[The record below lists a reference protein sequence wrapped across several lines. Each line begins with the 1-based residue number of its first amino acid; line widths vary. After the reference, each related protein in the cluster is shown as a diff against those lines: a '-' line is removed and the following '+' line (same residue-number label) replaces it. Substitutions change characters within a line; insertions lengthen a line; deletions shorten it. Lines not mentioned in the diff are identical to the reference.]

1 MSFYKFDA
9 IFSATDYVN
18 FIQLHWLAAFKDALM
33 VVILYIMV
41 GVLVRNLSWGRKFNN
56 KRIII
61 FLVLG
66 LLWAIGI
73 EYQAINASRWSYTTA
88 MPVLPVL
95 NVGILPLLQMLI
107 LPPISVLMA
116 RNQLRL

>member
-9 IFSATDYVN
+9 INSAVDYVN
-18 FIQLHWLAAFKDALM
+18 LVQVHWIAAFKDALM
-33 VVILYIMV
+33 IIVLYVVV

-56 KRIII
+56 KRIVI

-73 EYQAINASRWSYTTA
+73 EYQAVNASRWSYAAT

-95 NVGILPLLQMLI
+95 NVGVLPLLQMLI
-107 LPPISVLMA
+107 LPLVSVLMA
-116 RNQLRL
+116 RNQLRS